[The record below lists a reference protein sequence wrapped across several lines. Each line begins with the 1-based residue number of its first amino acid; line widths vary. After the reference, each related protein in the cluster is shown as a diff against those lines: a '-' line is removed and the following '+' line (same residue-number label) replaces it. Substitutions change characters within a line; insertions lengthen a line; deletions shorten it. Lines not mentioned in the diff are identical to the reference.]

1 MIGDGLSVIGCT
13 LRTQGYIALL
23 GRNFL
28 ARVVFTYNG
37 PGGFFTI
44 AF

>member
-1 MIGDGLSVIGCT
+1 VAF
-13 LRTQGYIALL
+13 ALL
-23 GRNFL
+23 GRDFL
-28 ARVVFTYNG
+28 AHVVFTYNG